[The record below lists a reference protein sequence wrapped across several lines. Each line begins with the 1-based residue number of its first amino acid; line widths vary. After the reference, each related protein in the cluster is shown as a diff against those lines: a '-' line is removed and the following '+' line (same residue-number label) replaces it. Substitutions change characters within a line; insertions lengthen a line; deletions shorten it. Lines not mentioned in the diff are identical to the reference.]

1 MVRLYH
7 SIRNLLLGE
16 AFSRL
21 TSLYSKTEHI
31 LNTIDAT
38 EDAMYNAAI
47 VRLNSLVTA
56 PWNQQIIA
64 AEAMKFDFDFLNHVY
79 NFWKKVIAKRNKP
92 EKKPKKPLKIKPL
105 PPMKIADTYDIF
117 GRPKRSSRRRNEM
130 VTYDE
135 DIMQDCNIKTRVEG
149 EDLPPMPINIP
160 EPALP

>member
-79 NFWKKVIAKRNKP
+79 NFWKKVIAKRTNP
-92 EKKPKKPLKIKPL
+92 
-105 PPMKIADTYDIF
+105 
-117 GRPKRSSRRRNEM
+117 RRSQRN
-130 VTYDE
+130 
-135 DIMQDCNIKTRVEG
+135 R
-149 EDLPPMPINIP
+149 
-160 EPALP
+160 

>member
-1 MVRLYH
+1 
-7 SIRNLLLGE
+7 
-16 AFSRL
+16 
-21 TSLYSKTEHI
+21 
-31 LNTIDAT
+31 
-38 EDAMYNAAI
+38 
-47 VRLNSLVTA
+47 
-56 PWNQQIIA
+56 
-64 AEAMKFDFDFLNHVY
+64 MKFDFDFLNHVY

-149 EDLPPMPINIP
+149 EDLPPMPIEIP
-160 EPALP
+160 EPVLP